1 MDIIGREESINKRTA
16 SVRRTRRHNAMM
28 MKIMDSDNGDYINML
43 LLPINI
49 KSKQNYFSTDMF
61 FSVHYHITT
70 ACTLKKVSV
79 ILSRLL
85 SRKY

>member
-1 MDIIGREESINKRTA
+1 M
-16 SVRRTRRHNAMM
+16 RRTRRHNAMM
-28 MKIMDSDNGDYINML
+28 MKTVDSDNGDYINML

-49 KSKQNYFSTDMF
+49 KSKQNYFSTNMF
-61 FSVHYHITT
+61 FSVHYHITTFFT